1 MSLYRVNSYISRNSF
16 RKDSYSDIRNIR
28 DEVPIKTCF
37 NSFLCEYGSKN
48 TNNNL
53 ICSYASL
60 NKKNEIFQKI
70 YSKRKAINNL
80 YKVKDTVF
88 SNIIGKPVSLK
99 YLELGMKKIFFGP
112 DGFITNK
119 VNFLKKVYKK
129 KRDFH
134 IGLDTRIYAGNLDY
148 LDLRTK
154 NSYNNRVD
162 EAKRAYF
169 TRSSNFAV
177 AINKNDK
184 GNSNYKNN
192 KNKNKRNKI
201 ENKRTFSKFNL
212 TTSSDNIQLE
222 DSKRKVNSFT
232 QENKKIKL
240 LSNEQKNKV
249 KNKIKLKL
257 KNRKLNLNLLSPK
270 FKSNRILSGLTSP
283 KHYTKIDEKKIAYD
297 RKKNQKLI
305 KKTKKELKLKIN
317 SLALDEPLSEKES
330 DLYSFLDNSNPFKK
344 IYEVDSKEEKIMQ
357 DIEIITNMKITDEKT
372 KAKATNKLI
381 DEIDND
387 KFRFSILRLSDGIR
401 NLNEDTALKLAN
413 EITNNYLEET
423 QGSYISQNGNT
434 FKKPNYDIQLRNNCS
449 SNLKK
454 MERMAFSLDLLKSKF
469 HLNQGS
475 K

>member
-184 GNSNYKNN
+184 RNSDCKNN

-249 KNKIKLKL
+249 KIK
-257 KNRKLNLNLLSPK
+257 
-270 FKSNRILSGLTSP
+270 
-283 KHYTKIDEKKIAYD
+283 
-297 RKKNQKLI
+297 
-305 KKTKKELKLKIN
+305 
-317 SLALDEPLSEKES
+317 
-330 DLYSFLDNSNPFKK
+330 
-344 IYEVDSKEEKIMQ
+344 
-357 DIEIITNMKITDEKT
+357 
-372 KAKATNKLI
+372 
-381 DEIDND
+381 
-387 KFRFSILRLSDGIR
+387 
-401 NLNEDTALKLAN
+401 
-413 EITNNYLEET
+413 
-423 QGSYISQNGNT
+423 
-434 FKKPNYDIQLRNNCS
+434 
-449 SNLKK
+449 
-454 MERMAFSLDLLKSKF
+454 
-469 HLNQGS
+469 
-475 K
+475 

>member
-1 MSLYRVNSYISRNSF
+1 M
-16 RKDSYSDIRNIR
+16 
-28 DEVPIKTCF
+28 
-37 NSFLCEYGSKN
+37 
-48 TNNNL
+48 
-53 ICSYASL
+53 
-60 NKKNEIFQKI
+60 
-70 YSKRKAINNL
+70 
-80 YKVKDTVF
+80 
-88 SNIIGKPVSLK
+88 
-99 YLELGMKKIFFGP
+99 
-112 DGFITNK
+112 
-119 VNFLKKVYKK
+119 
-129 KRDFH
+129 
-134 IGLDTRIYAGNLDY
+134 
-148 LDLRTK
+148 
-154 NSYNNRVD
+154 
-162 EAKRAYF
+162 
-169 TRSSNFAV
+169 
-177 AINKNDK
+177 
-184 GNSNYKNN
+184 
-192 KNKNKRNKI
+192 
-201 ENKRTFSKFNL
+201 
-212 TTSSDNIQLE
+212 
-222 DSKRKVNSFT
+222 
-232 QENKKIKL
+232 
-240 LSNEQKNKV
+240 
-249 KNKIKLKL
+249 
-257 KNRKLNLNLLSPK
+257 
-270 FKSNRILSGLTSP
+270 
-283 KHYTKIDEKKIAYD
+283 
-297 RKKNQKLI
+297 I

-449 SNLKK
+449 YNLKK